1 MSLALLYLLVGL
13 TAFRAQRLVT
23 VDEWPPS
30 LSFRDWLRHRAV
42 VRGTPHPTGEPR
54 GFWGH
59 TYKLFTCHWCLGL
72 WASVVVV
79 VLTHL
84 FVADLLTAEVRE
96 PIGVLVLVAAAASTF
111 VGIIGDALE

>member
-1 MSLALLYLLVGL
+1 
-13 TAFRAQRLVT
+13 
-23 VDEWPPS
+23 
-30 LSFRDWLRHRAV
+30 
-42 VRGTPHPTGEPR
+42 
-54 GFWGH
+54 
-59 TYKLFTCHWCLGL
+59 
-72 WASVVVV
+72 VVVV